1 MSDDLA
7 GLVPVYSW
15 LEENL
20 PKSDGSRRKRR
31 SSQLIIKQ
39 FNIPVMNVGHLKLTD
54 PVLAAQRLREHL
66 VLVDRAP
73 RKPGRPPR
81 AA

>member
-1 MSDDLA
+1 MSDGLA

-39 FNIPVMNVGHLKLTD
+39 FNIPIIKIGHFKLTD
-54 PVLAAQRLREHL
+54 PKLATERLREHM
-66 VLVDRAP
+66 VDRAP